1 MDKKEVW
8 EMKTTYEKID
18 KIIIDLINKAIRKDI
33 AVKKLY
39 NLIET
44 EGYIKFAAKTDLV
57 NKILTKLENEK
68 TD

>member
-1 MDKKEVW
+1 
-8 EMKTTYEKID
+8 MKTTYEKID
-18 KIIIDLINKAIRKDI
+18 KIVTDLLNKAIRKDI

-57 NKILTKLENEK
+57 NKILTKLENGYIQNSK
-68 TD
+68 SVSLD